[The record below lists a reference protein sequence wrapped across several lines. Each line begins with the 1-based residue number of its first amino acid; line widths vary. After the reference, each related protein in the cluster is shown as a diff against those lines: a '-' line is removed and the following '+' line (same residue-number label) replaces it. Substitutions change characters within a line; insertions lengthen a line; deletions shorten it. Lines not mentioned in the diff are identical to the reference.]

1 MLKFLV
7 LHFTNT
13 NTKGGKSVNSD
24 HVPLEMDLDFK
35 LIPKNQQELSYIR
48 KGKYRLATPAVSC
61 SGGPPWIQKEGG
73 LESSGRIVSCYS
85 CCVTLRELTLDFE
98 TGWTGELCWNRILL
112 IFEN

>member
-61 SGGPPWIQKEGG
+61 SGDPP
-73 LESSGRIVSCYS
+73 
-85 CCVTLRELTLDFE
+85 LDSE
-98 TGWTGELCWNRILL
+98 TGWTGELWSNCVLL
-112 IFEN
+112 LLLCHAQGTHP